1 MPRHPVLERVTARI
15 VARSAATRQAYLA
28 RTRAMAGQKVERANL
43 SCTNLAHAVAA
54 MPDEAKI
61 RLKAQERPNLAIV
74 SAYNDMLSAHQPL
87 AAFPQ
92 WIKEA
97 ALEAGGTAQF
107 AGGTPAMCDGVTQG
121 QDGMDLSLF
130 SRDVIAMST
139 AVALSHQMFDG
150 ALYLGVC
157 DKIVPGLV
165 MGALSFGH
173 LPAVFVPAG
182 PMTTGIGNEEKARIR
197 QLFAEGKIDRKGL
210 LEAETK
216 SYHGPGTCTFYGT
229 ANSNQMLMEIMG
241 LHLPGTA
248 FVNPG
253 TPLRE
258 ALTREAARQAL
269 RIVHGTER
277 YTPVADV
284 LDERAFVNGI
294 VGLLATGGSTNHT
307 LHLIA
312 MARVAGIQLTWD
324 DFDEL
329 SAAVPLLAR
338 VYPNGKADVN
348 QFQAAGGLALVIR
361 GLLAEGLL
369 HDDVTTIVGKGLDA
383 YTREPVVRNGGV
395 QWIDGPETSL
405 DDTIVRTFDRPFAPD
420 GGIKVLD
427 GALGRCVIKTSAVKP
442 EHQVVEAPAIV
453 FPTQDD
459 VLAAFKRGELE
470 RDFVAVLPWQGPAAC
485 GMPELHK
492 LTPTLTLLQDR
503 GFHVALVTDGRMSGA
518 SGKVPAAIH
527 VCPEALNG
535 GAIGRVRTGD
545 IVRVDAPAGVLTV
558 KVDEADWRARK
569 AQRPDLSRNRHGVGR
584 DLFGGFRRHVGTA
597 EMGACSLF
605 ADEDTMDARL
615 DAGLTDTHS
624 GDAQDAKP
632 AAGAGA
638 GFSPAHA
645 ETGTPPA
652 SNPTQDA

>member
-1 MPRHPVLERVTARI
+1 MPHPVLERVTARI
-15 VARSAATRQAYLA
+15 VARSAPTRQAYLD
-28 RTRAMAGQKVERANL
+28 RTRAMAGQKVERANI

-87 AAFPQ
+87 QVYPQ
-92 WIKEA
+92 WLKEA

-130 SRDVIAMST
+130 SRDVIAMAT

-173 LPAVFVPAG
+173 LPAVFVPGG
-182 PMTTGIGNEEKARIR
+182 PMTTGMSNDEKAHIR
-197 QLFAEGKIDRKGL
+197 QLYAEGKIDRQGL
-210 LEAETK
+210 LDAESK

-248 FVNPG
+248 FINPG

-258 ALTREAARQAL
+258 ALTRESARQAL
-269 RIVHGTER
+269 RLVHGGER
-277 YTPVADV
+277 YMPIAEV
-284 LDERAFVNGI
+284 LDERAFVNGV
-294 VGLLATGGSTNHT
+294 VGLVATGGSTNHT

-324 DFDEL
+324 DFHEL
-329 SAAVPLLAR
+329 SATVPLLAR

-348 QFQAAGGLALVIR
+348 QFQAAGGLSMVIR
-361 GLLAEGLL
+361 GLLSLGLL
-369 HDDVTTIVGKGLDA
+369 HDDVNTIVGTGLAD
-383 YTREPVVRNGGV
+383 YMREPALREGKLT
-395 QWIDGPETSL
+395 WTDGPEKSL
-405 DDTIVRTFDRPFAPD
+405 DDTIVRAADNPFAPD
-420 GGIKVLD
+420 GGIKLLD
-427 GALGRCVIKTSAVKP
+427 GKLGRCVIKTSAVKP

-453 FPTQDD
+453 FLHQDD
-459 VLAAFKRGELE
+459 VLTAFKRGELE

-527 VCPEALNG
+527 VCPEALTG
-535 GAIGRVRTGD
+535 GDIGKVRTGD

-558 KVDEADWRARK
+558 MVRDADWSARQVEK
-569 AQRPDLSRNRHGVGR
+569 PDLTANRHGVGR
-584 DLFGGFRRHVGTA
+584 DLFGGFRAHVGTA
-597 EMGACSLF
+597 ETGACSLF
-605 ADEDTMDARL
+605 ADE
-615 DAGLTDTHS
+615 G
-624 GDAQDAKP
+624 
-632 AAGAGA
+632 
-638 GFSPAHA
+638 
-645 ETGTPPA
+645 
-652 SNPTQDA
+652 

>member
-15 VARSAATRQAYLA
+15 VSRSAASRQAYLD
-28 RTRAMAGQKVERANL
+28 RTRAMAGQKVERAQL

-54 MPDEAKI
+54 MPDAAKI
-61 RLKAQERPNLAIV
+61 RLKADERPNLAIV

-87 AAFPQ
+87 EAFPK
-92 WIKEA
+92 WLKEA

-130 SRDVIAMST
+130 SRDVIALAT
-139 AVALSHQMFDG
+139 AVSLSHQMFDA

-173 LPAVFVPAG
+173 LPAVFVPGG
-182 PMTTGIGNEEKARIR
+182 PMTTGMSNDEKAHVR
-197 QLFAEGKIDRKGL
+197 QLYAEGKIGRKEL
-210 LEAETK
+210 LEAETR

-229 ANSNQMLMEIMG
+229 ANSNQMLMEMMG

-248 FVNPG
+248 FVNPN

-258 ALTREAARQAL
+258 ALTRESARQAL
-269 RIVHGTER
+269 RLVHGGER
-277 YTPVADV
+277 YTPVGEM
-284 LDERAFVNGI
+284 LDERAFVNGV
-294 VGLLATGGSTNHT
+294 VGLVATGGSTNHT

-312 MARVAGIQLTWD
+312 MARVAGIVLTWD

-329 SAAVPLLAR
+329 SAVVPLLAR

-348 QFQAAGGLALVIR
+348 QFQAAGGLPVVIR
-361 GLLAEGLL
+361 GLLSLGLL
-369 HDDVTTIVGKGLDA
+369 HDDVTTIAGRGLEA
-383 YTREPVVRNGGV
+383 YTREPVLRDGKLT
-395 QWIDGPETSL
+395 WIDGPAAPL
-405 DDTIVRTFDRPFAPD
+405 DDTIVRSADQPFAPD
-420 GGIKVLD
+420 GGIKLLD
-427 GALGRCVIKTSAVKP
+427 GKLGRAVIKTSAVKP

-453 FPTQDD
+453 FHRQDD
-459 VLAAFKRGELE
+459 VLSAFKRGELE
-470 RDFVAVLPWQGPAAC
+470 RDFVAVLPWQGPASC

-527 VCPEALNG
+527 VCPEALG
-535 GAIGRVRTGD
+535 GGDIAKVRTGD
-545 IVRVDAPAGVLTV
+545 MMRVDAPAGVLTV
-558 KVDEADWRARK
+558 LVPDAEWEAREPE
-569 AQRPDLSRNRHGVGR
+569 RPDLAGNRHGVGR
-584 DLFGGFRRHVGTA
+584 DLFATFRRTVST
-597 EMGACSLF
+597 
-605 ADEDTMDARL
+605 
-615 DAGLTDTHS
+615 
-624 GDAQDAKP
+624 
-632 AAGAGA
+632 
-638 GFSPAHA
+638 A
-645 ETGTPPA
+645 ETGACTLF
-652 SNPTQDA
+652 SNED